1 MGVLKNIFASLLA
14 IVILL
19 DLFLTGGNII
29 WTICNFFA
37 DGAYKIV
44 QLRLYDLTIF
54 QIIFLIWLTAFCMFP
69 IKDEIF
75 DLTWDRW
82 SSLQK
87 KNSKNNRLQIETKF
101 YLSLFKFALWC
112 VITFAFAIFSS
123 LVLGEAMNLYTIKD
137 VFKF

>member
-1 MGVLKNIFASLLA
+1 MGLLKNIFASLLA
-14 IVILL
+14 IIILL

-37 DGAYKIV
+37 DSAYKIV

-54 QIIFLIWLTAFCMFP
+54 QIIFLIWLAAFCMFP
-69 IKDEIF
+69 IKDKIF
-75 DLTWDRW
+75 DLTWHRW

-87 KNSKNNRLQIETKF
+87 KDSKNNRLQIETKF

-112 VITFAFAIFSS
+112 VITFAFAIFLS